1 MKVMKNKIRY
11 KVYYKQG
18 EHYFN
23 KFFYSLAEAEKY
35 LLNVNGV
42 LIKQSGNNKDGYSNV

>member
-1 MKVMKNKIRY
+1 MENKIRY
-11 KVYYKQG
+11 KVQYKLG

-23 KFFYSLAEAEKY
+23 KFFYSLALAKTF
-35 LLNVNGV
+35 LLTVDGI